1 MNNIVDIE
9 IYKLPCVI
17 LTDVH
22 TKISNVQQLLNIY
35 SDHQF
40 ICLGDITD
48 LFNYNKDKA
57 NQNSIEFFSE
67 LKIPCLLGNHEQQLL
82 SCETGNHLLTTK
94 FDEASLLSINV
105 DCGLTQQHLDFLRSL
120 PRGFKLTLPNNK
132 HYLCYHNRPQCLWSF
147 TEPPIPKELFIEII
161 EKIQKQNEKDD
172 KLSEVISDYTNS
184 FFTCGDSLY
193 LECLLKLLED
203 IIDPYEYISWWLY
216 DSVNCE
222 KIVWLKDGTEIK
234 LDTLEQLYDFLI
246 NDIN

>member
-1 MNNIVDIE
+1 MNNVVDIE
-9 IYKLPCVI
+9 IYKFPCVI

-94 FDEASLLSINV
+94 FDEASLLNINV
-105 DCGLTQQHLDFLRSL
+105 DYGLTQQHLDFLRSL

-147 TEPPIPKELFIEII
+147 TEPPIPKELFIENYKFDSDTIGILIGHSHKNFTVDFTDISCKLHGIGALKFGDYALLTEAGI
-161 EKIQKQNEKDD
+161 EYK
-172 KLSEVISDYTNS
+172 KL
-184 FFTCGDSLY
+184 
-193 LECLLKLLED
+193 
-203 IIDPYEYISWWLY
+203 
-216 DSVNCE
+216 
-222 KIVWLKDGTEIK
+222 
-234 LDTLEQLYDFLI
+234 
-246 NDIN
+246 